1 MSQFNA
7 IVYDIEIIKGIPAKG
22 EERIE
27 GIEYCDGWH
36 DHANMG
42 VSVIGVY
49 DFVEDRYR
57 VFCSDNFNEL
67 WNLWKSRNTH
77 ISFNGVG
84 FDNKV
89 LLHIPEFPVLP
100 GAYDVLREI
109 WISLGYNPDKFYWKT
124 HGGLGLDAM
133 CSTNGLGGKT
143 GNGALAPVMWQRGQ
157 IGAVIDYCLSDVK
170 LTKELFLLSQA
181 GPIKCP
187 KGGVLN
193 LRRISECVHLNDLV
207 WKYTRCRG

>member
-1 MSQFNA
+1 MSQLSA

-27 GIEYCDGWH
+27 GIEYCAGWH

-57 VFCSDNFNEL
+57 VFCSDNAVDFL
-67 WNLWKSRNTH
+67 ALVDDRDLR
-77 ISFNGVG
+77 ISFNGIG
-84 FDNKV
+84 FDDKVINHCINKGV
-89 LLHIPEFPVLP
+89 PAVNHYDLLQEIYS
-100 GAYDVLREI
+100 AYGRRFAG
-109 WISLGYNPDKFYWKT
+109 S
-124 HGGLGLDAM
+124 GLNSM
-133 CSTNGLGGKT
+133 CEANGLGGKT

-157 IGAVIDYCLSDVK
+157 VGAVIDYCLSDVK

-187 KGGVLN
+187 KGGTLN
-193 LRRISECVHLNDLV
+193 LRRIS
-207 WKYTRCRG
+207 